1 MPYTTVFKRYEIK
14 YILTYEVVLRDPAG
28 EKEMIDRLR
37 ERNGNLEITVSR
49 QETGEQR
56 L

>member
-1 MPYTTVFKRYEIK
+1 MFR
-14 YILTYEVVLRDPAG
+14 LTYNITLRDPSK

-37 ERNGNLEITVSR
+37 ERNGNLEIMVSKLENR
-49 QETGEQR
+49 IAE